1 MTSLAYIWGEDAW
14 GIDRAARDLAREWA
28 GDDGMPLDTWRASAD
43 DDTGDAESGNA
54 AKRRTRLLDEIAMRL
69 ASSTMF
75 GGGTL
80 VVVRQ
85 PGTLLRETV
94 ARERTD
100 CPAEHGRA
108 RQRAVLRGPRGPGFQ
123 GTRGVGRRCGMRSRP
138 RVASCGS
145 CRP

>member
-1 MTSLAYIWGEDAW
+1 M
-14 GIDRAARDLAREWA
+14 R
-28 GDDGMPLDTWRASAD
+28 LDTWRAQPD
-43 DDTGDAESGNA
+43 DDTGDAESGND

-94 ARERTD
+94 ARERTTALLSTVAPGNGLCFVD
-100 CPAEHGRA
+100 LVGQDSKGPAASG
-108 RQRAVLRGPRGPGFQ
+108 VLRDAVAAAG
-123 GTRGVGRRCGMRSRP
+123 GVVREL
-138 RVASCGS
+138 
-145 CRP
+145 